1 MLLLQVLFLISGA
14 IVSVLSFW
22 MKNLNME
29 EYIFQ
34 AYIQSFLVWW
44 QIKLVPYCFIV
55 NKI

>member
-1 MLLLQVLFLISGA
+1 MLR
-14 IVSVLSFW
+14 FW

-55 NKI
+55 KKI